1 VSEETKTT
9 VRITLDGTEVDA
21 AEGELVIAAAER
33 HGTFIP
39 RFCWHPR
46 MNPVGMC
53 RMCLVEIDTGR
64 GPALQPSC
72 MIPVSEGM
80 SVTTDSDATKK
91 AQEGVL
97 EFLLA
102 NHPLD
107 CPVCDRGG
115 ECPLQDQAYSH
126 GPGESR
132 FIEEKV
138 HFEKPI
144 ALSPLVDMDRE
155 RCILCDRCTRFSRD
169 VAGDAL
175 IHFQDRGA
183 QTQVNTFPDHPFA
196 SYFSGNTVQI
206 CPVGALL
213 SRPYRFQARPW
224 DLDQVES
231 TCTTCSV
238 GCRVAVQS
246 SRNQV
251 VRYQGVDVDAVNW
264 GWLCDR
270 GRYDFQSLHHEDRL
284 GAPLVREGDAQV
296 PASWADALRRAG
308 DALRAALD
316 NSGPT
321 GIGVVGGAR
330 LTHESAYAWA
340 KLAKGVI
347 GTDNV
352 DCQLGDGLPAEA
364 VLGLP
369 RATIDQA
376 CAPGGTV
383 LVLGVDLKEELPVL
397 YLRLRHAVLEDGV
410 TLVELVPGATGA
422 SELAAHSLV
431 HAPGAVADVAAQLVA
446 EQPKEVGGLA
456 ADVLAA
462 AGQALRRGP
471 VTVVLGRGNVAE
483 RADLVGTAAVRL
495 LEELGDVRFLS
506 GLRRGNVHGALDAGL
521 APGILPGRVALDEG
535 RAALHDHWSTVPAG
549 RGLDTH
555 GILTAAADG
564 KLDVLVLLG
573 ADPLG
578 DFPDHDLARRALAGA
593 RTVIAVDTFPTASV
607 RQADVVLPAAG
618 YAETDG
624 TTTNLEG
631 RISRLSQKVTPPG
644 TARADWII
652 AAELAYRLGD
662 DLRLESLDDI
672 FTELAAVAP
681 SHAGLTLEHV
691 GIDGVVVPLGR
702 ADGSDDDARTAAE
715 PQGIHTAGGTDE
727 PDPGID
733 PEAAAAVVA
742 IEGTDDAGDIGET
755 EEYEVPP
762 EDVLIFSAREAL
774 RKKDFSQFTA
784 EEIAEARRII
794 DKMDWKLGRRLTR
807 RRQRALR
814 GDSID
819 YRSTLRDSLKQGG
832 IPIEF
837 RMRRRKEKMRPLVLI
852 CDISGSMDRYS
863 RLLLQF
869 VHALESGL
877 DSVEVFVFGT
887 RLTRITRELRKRDVD
902 QAITDVV
909 NAVDD
914 WSGGTRIGEAIKDFN
929 YTWSRRV
936 LRSNATVVMIS
947 DGWDRGDP
955 YLLGQEMARLQR
967 SCRRLIW
974 LNPLLGAPGYQPLTQ
989 GIRAALPYVDYFLPI
1004 HNLKSLDALAQLL
1017 SAVDDQPPLRRQQGA
1032 EAFRH

>member
-1 VSEETKTT
+1 MSEQTETT
-9 VRITLDGTEVDA
+9 VKITVDGKEIEA
-21 AEGELVIAAAER
+21 REGELVIAAAER

-53 RMCLVEIDTGR
+53 RMCIVEIDTGR

-80 SVTTDSDATKK
+80 TVTTDSDTTKK

-144 ALSPLVDMDRE
+144 AISPLVDLDRE
-155 RCILCDRCTRFSRD
+155 RCILCDRCTRFSRE
-169 VAGDAL
+169 VSGDTL
-175 IHFQDRGA
+175 IHFIDRGA

-213 SRPYRFQARPW
+213 SRPYRFKARPW

-231 TCTTCSV
+231 TCTSCSV

-270 GRYDFQSLHHEDRL
+270 GRYDFQWLHHDDRL
-284 GAPLVREGDAQV
+284 GAPLVRDGDTQV
-296 PASWADALRRAG
+296 ETTWSDALRRAA
-308 DALRAALD
+308 DAIRGSLD
-316 NSGPT
+316 SSGPS

-330 LTHESAYAWA
+330 LTNESAYAWA

-383 LVLGVDLKEELPVL
+383 LVLGVDVKEELPVL
-397 YLRLRHAVLEDGV
+397 FLRLRHAVVEDGA
-410 TLVELVPGATGA
+410 TLVELVPSATGL
-422 SELAAHSLV
+422 SDLAAHSLV
-431 HAPGAVADVAAQLVA
+431 HGPGAVADVAAQLVA
-446 EQPKEVGGLA
+446 DQPADAGGIPA
-456 ADVLAA
+456 ASLAA
-462 AGQALRRGP
+462 AAEALKRGP
-471 VTVVLGRGNVAE
+471 VTVVLGRGNLADQ
-483 RADLVGTAAVRL
+483 ADLVGSAAVRL
-495 LEELGDVRFLS
+495 LEGLDDVRFLS

-521 APGILPGRVALDEG
+521 APGVLPGRVSLDDG
-535 RAALHDHWSTVPAG
+535 RAGLHDHWSTVPSQ

-555 GILTAAADG
+555 GILSAAADG

-573 ADPLG
+573 ADPLA

-593 RTVIAVDTFPTASV
+593 RTVVAVDAFPTASV
-607 RQADVVLPAAG
+607 RQADVVLPAAA

-631 RISRLSQKVTPPG
+631 RVSILSQKVTPPG
-644 TARADWII
+644 TARADWVI

-672 FTELAAVAP
+672 FTEMAAVAP
-681 SHAGLTLEHV
+681 SHAGLTLDQV
-691 GIDGVVVPLGR
+691 GVDGVVVPLTAPQGG
-702 ADGSDDDARTAAE
+702 DPDARTAEE
-715 PQGIHTAGGTDE
+715 PQGIHTAGGDE
-727 PDPGID
+727 EADPGID
-733 PEAAAAVVA
+733 PEAAAAVVD
-742 IEGTDDAGDIGET
+742 IEATEDPDEKGLATVEANVEQAEAEAEAATVDDAPADPGPAET
-755 EEYEVPP
+755 
-762 EDVLIFSAREAL
+762 
-774 RKKDFSQFTA
+774 
-784 EEIAEARRII
+784 
-794 DKMDWKLGRRLTR
+794 
-807 RRQRALR
+807 
-814 GDSID
+814 
-819 YRSTLRDSLKQGG
+819 
-832 IPIEF
+832 
-837 RMRRRKEKMRPLVLI
+837 RPA
-852 CDISGSMDRYS
+852 GP
-863 RLLLQF
+863 
-869 VHALESGL
+869 
-877 DSVEVFVFGT
+877 
-887 RLTRITRELRKRDVD
+887 
-902 QAITDVV
+902 
-909 NAVDD
+909 AV
-914 WSGGTRIGEAIKDFN
+914 
-929 YTWSRRV
+929 
-936 LRSNATVVMIS
+936 
-947 DGWDRGDP
+947 
-955 YLLGQEMARLQR
+955 
-967 SCRRLIW
+967 
-974 LNPLLGAPGYQPLTQ
+974 
-989 GIRAALPYVDYFLPI
+989 
-1004 HNLKSLDALAQLL
+1004 
-1017 SAVDDQPPLRRQQGA
+1017 PPLRYQPAPVEVPTLGGYELRLLTVRKLYDDAVGVQASRHLAGLAPAAELHLHPHDFDRLGVAAGA
-1032 EAFRH
+1032 EVTVSSRERGRGSLTVPARPATGVPRGAALLAFHQPGTHAGELIDAGAVVTDVRVEAVR